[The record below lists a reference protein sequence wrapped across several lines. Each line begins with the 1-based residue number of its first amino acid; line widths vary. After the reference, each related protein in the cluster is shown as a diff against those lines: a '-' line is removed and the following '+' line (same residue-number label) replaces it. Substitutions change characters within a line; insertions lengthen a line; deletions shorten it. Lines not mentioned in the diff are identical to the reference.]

1 MEKKLIG
8 KPIAS
13 VINKINKDLVQEHEL
28 SPKMVL
34 IQVGEDPASSYYVQ
48 SIIKTAAKL
57 GCEAELL
64 TLAADAGQEELL
76 GTIYMANQNP
86 DIHGIMVQ
94 KPLPKGFEEHIINE
108 KIDPMKDIDA
118 LNPVNL
124 GLMLMD
130 NARFVPCTPAA
141 VYYLMRYYGIDP
153 AGKNLVILGRSN
165 VVGKPLANMLLWK
178 RAFANATV
186 TVCHSRTKNIEEIC
200 QNADI
205 LISAIG
211 IAHFVKE
218 EMIKEKAIIID
229 VGINKI
235 KDASGEDIFV
245 GDVDFEACYDK
256 ALALT
261 PVPGGIGRITTA
273 VLYSH
278 LVQSALFARNINKN
292 VDELINIKLSE
303 NHEK

>member
-8 KPIAS
+8 KPIATL
-13 VINKINKDLVQEHEL
+13 INKVSKDLVQEHNL
-28 SPKMVL
+28 KPKMVL

-48 SIIKTAAKL
+48 SIIKTAVKL

-64 TLAADAGQEELL
+64 TLASDAGQEELL

-86 DIHGIMVQ
+86 DIHGIMIQ
-94 KPLPKGFEEHIINE
+94 KPLPQGFEEHVINE
-108 KIDPMKDIDA
+108 KVDPWKDIDA

-124 GLMLMD
+124 GLMLME
-130 NARFVPCTPAA
+130 NERFVPCTPAA

-153 AGKNLVILGRSN
+153 VGKNLVILGRSN

-218 EMIKEKAIIID
+218 EMIKENAIIID
-229 VGINKI
+229 VGINEI
-235 KDASGEDIFV
+235 KDASGADIFV
-245 GDVDFEACYDK
+245 GDVDFDACYNK

-278 LVQSALFARNINKN
+278 LVQSALFSKNINKN
-292 VDELINIKLSE
+292 VDELINVKLSE
-303 NHEK
+303 NYEK